1 VLDLEPNA
9 ELRIALI
16 SRRGP
21 LSPAAMAFLDGAPTE
36 PRKGH
41 LIRPPYK
48 AHRERVLDALPGPLL
63 QSAV

>member
-9 ELRIALI
+9 KLRIALI

-36 PRKGH
+36 PRKGR
-41 LIRPPYK
+41 LIRRSYK
-48 AHRERVLDALPGPLL
+48 AHRDCVLDALPGPLL
-63 QSAV
+63 QSAL